1 MLRSYYKVVKN
12 CQRNVFCLTG
22 IEFLIF
28 LGEKLECQAF
38 WRDGSR
44 HYMVGKIDHPHATS
58 DEDKF
63 RCFVYE
69 YKNPIHPSNGIFLAQ
84 SGDATCNG
92 LFSPQEGSRTLK
104 LKKGKADELL
114 NFAFKLIHI

>member
-1 MLRSYYKVVKN
+1 MS
-12 CQRNVFCLTG
+12 NVLSG
-22 IEFLIF
+22 Q
-28 LGEKLECQAF
+28 KLECQAS

-44 HYMVGKIDHPHATS
+44 HFMVGKLDYPHATN

-69 YKNPIHPSNGIFLAQ
+69 YKDPLTPSKGLFLAQ

-92 LFSPQEGSRTLK
+92 LFSPHEGSRTLN
-104 LKKGKADELL
+104 LKAGERTFSLL
-114 NFAFKLIHI
+114 SHANFYL